1 MLLTCKGIAT
11 MNHLREILSALK
23 TDPRGVTALE
33 YAMIAALIAV
43 ACVTIITSLGSNL
56 SSVLSSVSS
65 AL

>member
-11 MNHLREILSALK
+11 MNHVREILFALK
-23 TDPRGVTALE
+23 TDQRGVTALE